1 MRYFKRDKNIRLI
14 DKIAKN
20 VYFIEIYTSRIK
32 DFYPVDLNHKICIG
46 LLDDIANNNKAL
58 TRPRT
63 CNIILFPCFP
73 TKQRLEAPASVH
85 LFLQLNDYLNRK
97 RV

>member
-1 MRYFKRDKNIRLI
+1 MRYFKRDKNFRLI

-20 VYFIEIYTSRIK
+20 VYFIEIYTCRIK
-32 DFYPVDLNHKICIG
+32 DFYPIDCIG

-58 TRPRT
+58 TQSIT

-85 LFLQLNDYLNRK
+85 LFLQLNDYLDRK